1 MYTKQ
6 PPASAAVFAI
16 RVLKEAITNMFNDLI
31 RSLLPDGF
39 SLSKYLL
46 FVAVLAVGML
56 IISILGRV
64 LFGKRSTLNYAVSSA
79 IAILFMYV
87 VNVVVYSTGLKW
99 DAILSPLPFV
109 SIEGDYLVLFNISTG
124 GFRNICAY
132 MLDLVILAFV
142 MNLLQTFLPKGKKI
156 LSWYF
161 WRLLSVVLAFVAM
174 YFVNMLLNA
183 FVPVGIAQFAP
194 VVLVLLL
201 IAALLL
207 GALKLLVGGM
217 LAFVNPILAI
227 LYTFFFSNI
236 VGKQLSKAILT
247 TTLLTAL
254 VCLLNYLH
262 IGVVYIAGAALLA
275 YIPLLI
281 IVLVLWYVI
290 GHIL

>member
-1 MYTKQ
+1 
-6 PPASAAVFAI
+6 
-16 RVLKEAITNMFNDLI
+16 MFNDLI